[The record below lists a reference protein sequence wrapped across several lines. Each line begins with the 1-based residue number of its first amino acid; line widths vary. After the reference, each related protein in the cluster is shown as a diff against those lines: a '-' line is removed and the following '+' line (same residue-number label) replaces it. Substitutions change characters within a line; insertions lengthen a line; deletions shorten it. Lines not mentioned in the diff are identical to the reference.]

1 MDDKKFQVLKRQRPW
16 RSAYFYQKTEV
27 LYQMTFV
34 FCKRFLARYGDRTV
48 DQMIQAA
55 RSGKQNIIEGI
66 EDGVTSTEMQIK
78 LLNVARSSI
87 QELRED
93 YRDYLLS
100 RNLTI
105 WTAEHQRYEK
115 MQNFCRTHN
124 LVEEYQPFF
133 NTWSDEELANTAL
146 TLCYM
151 TDSMLNHHLLAIEK
165 DFVTQGGIKER
176 MHSARTGFRK
186 QQDDE
191 LKALRQ
197 KVIEQETEITH
208 LKELLK
214 QNNIL

>member
-1 MDDKKFQVLKRQRPW
+1 
-16 RSAYFYQKTEV
+16 
-27 LYQMTFV
+27 
-34 FCKRFLARYGDRTV
+34 
-48 DQMIQAA
+48 
-55 RSGKQNIIEGI
+55 
-66 EDGVTSTEMQIK
+66 
-78 LLNVARSSI
+78 
-87 QELRED
+87 
-93 YRDYLLS
+93 
-100 RNLTI
+100 
-105 WTAEHQRYEK
+105 
-115 MQNFCRTHN
+115 
-124 LVEEYQPFF
+124 
-133 NTWSDEELANTAL
+133 
-146 TLCYM
+146 M